1 MQSAGFLL
9 EYIYIYG
16 VWSMKTTEGTAANG
30 FTGKIDIPQLY
41 RLKNRDR
48 EKLVLTYL
56 DAFDRYPKLL
66 NVFPDKRKRLLALE
80 ATLRYYTAYDMMYG
94 AGFSLDENVHEAVML
109 VHSDRMKYTFLKHL
123 AAGSY
128 SREYRNVMNRL
139 SAEDRKLRLELF
151 EELDLLESQLDT
163 IPRPHIYADFL
174 GVEKKYQHQ
183 GRGRKLMTQVCRY
196 ADEVGL
202 PVMLFTNT
210 ADDVK
215 FYQSLGFDVIGETS
229 SEKFGFV
236 NTYMLY
242 TNR

>member
-1 MQSAGFLL
+1 
-9 EYIYIYG
+9 
-16 VWSMKTTEGTAANG
+16 
-30 FTGKIDIPQLY
+30 
-41 RLKNRDR
+41 
-48 EKLVLTYL
+48 
-56 DAFDRYPKLL
+56 
-66 NVFPDKRKRLLALE
+66 
-80 ATLRYYTAYDMMYG
+80 MMYG

-109 VHSDRMKYTFLKHL
+109 IHSDMMKYTFLKHL